1 MEDKERMLG
10 IKDIMNAVEITLYSD
25 TVLYIVDENDD
36 AYGFYKIDKKWIY
49 KQNYYDYFDSSLMLQ
64 YFKILTPEE
73 AVELYE
79 QWMNE

>member
-25 TVLYIVDENDD
+25 AVLYIVDENDD
-36 AYGFYKIDKKWIY
+36 AYGFHKIDKKWIY

-64 YFKILTPEE
+64 YFKILTTEE

>member
-1 MEDKERMLG
+1 MKNKERMLG
-10 IKDIMNAVEITLYSD
+10 IKDIMNAVEITLYND

-36 AYGFYKIDKKWIY
+36 AYGFHKNDKKWTY

-64 YFKILTPEE
+64 YFKILTPEK
-73 AVELYE
+73 AVELYK

>member
-36 AYGFYKIDKKWIY
+36 AYGFHKIEKNGFI
-49 KQNYYDYFDSSLMLQ
+49 N
-64 YFKILTPEE
+64 KIIMIILIHP
-73 AVELYE
+73 
-79 QWMNE
+79 